1 MMTTAATAIPRT
13 KRSPT
18 VSPFRLPDPLAGQD
32 EVVIDAGK
40 MLGGIAVR
48 LLSHKL
54 GHCRLVRSPKI
65 PEKMPCGQLCPVF

>member
-1 MMTTAATAIPRT
+1 MMTTTATDTAILST
-13 KRSPT
+13 ERSPT
-18 VSPFRLPDPLAGQD
+18 VSPFRRPDPLAGQD

-40 MLGGIAVR
+40 MLGGSAVR

-65 PEKMPCGQLCPVF
+65 PEKMPYGSYVP